1 MHKKKQCFGTAF
13 LLPSWYESEKNLF
26 TLWQAFFP
34 YAKVHLSFPF
44 CFVMPLMIMV
54 FSYEKK

>member
-1 MHKKKQCFGTAF
+1 MMAV
-13 LLPSWYESEKNLF
+13 
-26 TLWQAFFP
+26 FFS

-54 FSYEKK
+54 FFYEKK

>member
-1 MHKKKQCFGTAF
+1 MAV
-13 LLPSWYESEKNLF
+13 
-26 TLWQAFFP
+26 FFP

-54 FSYEKK
+54 FFYEKK